1 MRVEPVTLCGRHARL
16 EPLGPDH
23 LDPLWAVADHPGIWT
38 YMPMRMATKADL
50 AAWIDHLLD
59 ERRAGRALAFAT
71 VSLQDDK
78 PVGMTSFLEIQ
89 PSHRRLEIGG
99 TWITP
104 AHQRSAV
111 NTEAKYLQL
120 CHCFDVLG
128 CIRVELKTDS
138 LNARSRAAIER
149 IGGIEEGTFRNH
161 MIMPDGRIRHSV
173 YFSITS
179 DRWPQVKRQLESRLT
194 PG

>member
-1 MRVEPVTLCGRHARL
+1 VSAGNKSALRVEPVTLSGRHARL

-23 LDPLWAVADHPGIWT
+23 LDPLWAVADHPSIW
-38 YMPMRMATKADL
+38 
-50 AAWIDHLLD
+50 
-59 ERRAGRALAFAT
+59 
-71 VSLQDDK
+71 
-78 PVGMTSFLEIQ
+78 
-89 PSHRRLEIGG
+89 
-99 TWITP
+99 
-104 AHQRSAV
+104 AHQRSAI

-128 CIRVELKTDS
+128 CIRVELKNDS

-173 YFSITS
+173 YFSMTS
-179 DRWPQVKRQLESRLT
+179 DRWPQVERQLESRLT